1 MPVPASLIPNPEQ
14 VQFLQLLDYNV
25 CVSAAVYTEWCPP
38 LTPNPYPLPYP
49 SPPIPDPNPHAYP

>member
-1 MPVPASLIPNPEQ
+1 MPVPAPLIPNPEQ

-38 LTPNPYPLPYP
+38 NPQPLPP
-49 SPPIPDPNPHAYP
+49 TLPPHPLS

>member
-1 MPVPASLIPNPEQ
+1 MPVPAPLIPNPEQ

-38 LTPNPYPLPYP
+38 LTPNPSPQPLPLTPYP
-49 SPPIPDPNPHAYP
+49 